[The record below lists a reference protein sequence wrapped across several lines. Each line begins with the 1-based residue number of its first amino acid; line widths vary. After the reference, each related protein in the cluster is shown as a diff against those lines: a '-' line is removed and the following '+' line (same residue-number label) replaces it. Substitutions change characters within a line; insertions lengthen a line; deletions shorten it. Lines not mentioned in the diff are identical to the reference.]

1 LLSPVPCSLSPRQ
14 VTLGAQRTSVP
25 APTGSPAA
33 MSEPNYRHLKWAVER
48 GVLVLTI
55 LEAELRSEP
64 LIDALRQE
72 MFDAVER
79 HGTGSVVVDLQQVR
93 YLASA
98 GFHPL
103 LVLRQKLQEKGG
115 RMVLCG
121 LSPILSEV
129 FRVTKLVR
137 SGTSATAPFD
147 SEP

>member
-1 LLSPVPCSLSPRQ
+1 
-14 VTLGAQRTSVP
+14 
-25 APTGSPAA
+25 
-33 MSEPNYRHLKWAVER
+33 MSEPTYHHLRHHVEQ

-55 LEAELRSEP
+55 LETELRTEGVVEAVRHE
-64 LIDALRQE
+64 L
-72 MFDAVER
+72 FDAVAR
-79 HGTGSVVVDLQQVR
+79 CGTGKVVLDLQKVR

-103 LVLRQKLQEKGG
+103 LSLHHKLQEEGS

-137 SGTSATAPFD
+137 GTGAAAAPFE
-147 SEP
+147 SEADVAAAVNRLAGDA